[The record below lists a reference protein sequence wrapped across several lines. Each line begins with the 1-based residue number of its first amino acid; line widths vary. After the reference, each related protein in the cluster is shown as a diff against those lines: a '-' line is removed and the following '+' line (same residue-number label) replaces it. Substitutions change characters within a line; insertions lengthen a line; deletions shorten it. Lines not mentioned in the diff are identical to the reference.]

1 MRIVPDKADALA
13 ALCKGA
19 VKRQAVCLVALPE
32 YFAGQ
37 IQAERECIFGCHVA
51 EKVERSAVCSAYFHE
66 RADLPLPQK
75 RKKLGYFPLYLHGW
89 MSPLVQDVAKSKS
102 PPKSWILPR
111 FFISLMQSRIG
122 R

>member
-75 RKKLGYFPLYLHGW
+75 RKKLGYFPLYLHGADE
-89 MSPLVQDVAKSKS
+89 PVGAGCCEVEKPA
-102 PPKSWILPR
+102 
-111 FFISLMQSRIG
+111 
-122 R
+122 